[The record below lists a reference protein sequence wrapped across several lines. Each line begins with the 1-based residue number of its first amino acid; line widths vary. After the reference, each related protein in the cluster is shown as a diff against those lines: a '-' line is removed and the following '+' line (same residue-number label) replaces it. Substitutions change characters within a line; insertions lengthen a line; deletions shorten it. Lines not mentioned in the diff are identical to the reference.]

1 MEIKRFKFVKICYLF
16 TFFFIKL
23 SQIYPRLIFQSK
35 FDLSVQA
42 FINWFHIRK
51 FAHTR
56 NTL

>member
-1 MEIKRFKFVKICYLF
+1 MEIKRFKFVKICYLL
-16 TFFFIKL
+16 FFFIIKL